1 MSEKGD
7 EKGRGFDMFEFL
19 VAFLLGLGAVGGAWA
34 AYQADLCDGNSVE
47 AYGRAST
54 ESTRAST
61 IFNTAISG
69 LLRDMSLDVDA
80 KQQIFE
86 AAHSTD
92 EATATRGLDVARWIY
107 TTQVTEP
114 AYTALH
120 LDPQYRETAQA
131 EVVRYREMLARGE
144 NPFEAAENA
153 EEEPEIPVDALIST
167 LFYDISEDEAYLN
180 ATLADGIAAFEEA
193 DKSFQEGQKANETGD
208 KFALDGVLFTVA
220 LFLAG
225 ISLVFRSWVKWI
237 FFMLAVGSF
246 GGASVYLG
254 LVHLLG

>member
-1 MSEKGD
+1 MSDNGEK
-7 EKGRGFDMFEFL
+7 KGFDVFEFF
-19 VAFLLGLGAVGGAWA
+19 VALLLGLGAVGGAWA
-34 AYQADLCDGNSVE
+34 AYQADLADGNSVE

-80 KQQIFE
+80 KQRIFE
-86 AAHSTD
+86 AAHATD
-92 EATATRGLDVARWIY
+92 EATATRGLDIARWIY
-107 TTQVTEP
+107 TTQVTEE
-114 AYTALH
+114 AYTALR
-120 LDPQYRETAQA
+120 LDPRYRQQAQA
-131 EVVRYREMLARGE
+131 EVGRYREMLERGQ
-144 NPFEAAENA
+144 NPFEQADT
-153 EEEPEIPVDALIST
+153 EEDGSEIPPDQLITT
-167 LFYDISEDEAYLN
+167 LFYDISADEAYLN
-180 ATLADGIAAFEEA
+180 ATLAEGIAAFEES
-193 DKSFQEGQKANETGD
+193 DKSFQEGRVANETGD

-237 FFMLAVGSF
+237 FFMLAVCAF
-246 GGASVYLG
+246 GGASVYLA